1 METYIGYIFFI
12 PVVWFLCALSYQ
24 IGNLIYLWSKDKF
37 SSIKEREFQLWD

>member
-24 IGNLIYLWSKDKF
+24 IGNLIYLWSKDKL
-37 SSIKEREFQLWD
+37 SEIKGKEF